1 MSAAEAS
8 VLERREGPVAW
19 ITLNRPEKRNA
30 LSRGMIAGLK
40 SSLARADDDAE
51 VRAIALEGAGGDF
64 CAGADLRE
72 MEAML
77 AAPVMENLADADS
90 LGELLL
96 QIRRMRKPV
105 VAVVRG
111 RALAGGCGLATA
123 CDLVIAGQ
131 SARFGYPEV
140 GIGFVPAMVMALLR
154 RSVGEKRAFE
164 LICGGESIGAA
175 EAERLGLVNRVAPDE
190 ELDARAGELLAR
202 LAGRSASALQLS
214 KRLLYQQDGMS
225 VEAAVRA
232 GAEIN
237 AIARATDDARAGI
250 TRFTGSSDEGR

>member
-1 MSAAEAS
+1 LTAAAAS
-8 VLERREGPVAW
+8 VLERREGAVAW

-30 LSRGMIAGLK
+30 LSRGLIAELK
-40 SSLARADDDAE
+40 AALARADGDAE
-51 VRAIALEGAGGDF
+51 VRVIALEGAGGDF
-64 CAGADLRE
+64 CAGADLAE

-77 AAPVMENLADADS
+77 DASVVENLADADS

-96 QIRRMRKPV
+96 GMRRMRKPV

-123 CDLVIAGQ
+123 CDLVIAAE

-140 GIGFVPAMVMALLR
+140 AIGFVPAMVMALLR

-164 LICGGESIGAA
+164 LICVGDTIGAA

-190 ELDARAGELLAR
+190 ELAARAGEMLAT
-202 LAGRSASALQLS
+202 LASRSPSALQLS

-225 VEAAVRA
+225 VEAAVRS

-237 AIARATDDARAGI
+237 AIARATEDARSGI
-250 TRFTGSSDEGR
+250 SRFTGTSGESR

>member
-1 MSAAEAS
+1 MGGVDAS
-8 VLERREGPVAW
+8 VLVRREGAAAW

-30 LSRGMIAGLK
+30 LSRGMIAALK
-40 SSLARADDDAE
+40 SALSRADGDAE
-51 VRAIALEGAGGDF
+51 VRVIALEGAGSDF
-64 CAGADLRE
+64 CAGADLAE
-72 MEAML
+72 MKAML
-77 AAPVMENLADADS
+77 AAPVLENLEDADA

-123 CDLVIAGQ
+123 CDLVIAAE

-164 LICGGESIGAA
+164 LICGGEPVDAA
-175 EAERLGLVNRVAPDE
+175 EAERLGLVNRVAPDDQ
-190 ELDARAGELLAR
+190 LAAHAGELLAT
-202 LAGRSASALQLS
+202 LASRSPSALQLC

-225 VEAAVRA
+225 VEAAVRS

-237 AIARATDDARAGI
+237 AIARATEDAREGI
-250 TRFTGSSDEGR
+250 ARFTGSSGESR

>member
-1 MSAAEAS
+1 MDAS
-8 VLERREGPVAW
+8 VLERREGAAAW

-30 LSRGMIAGLK
+30 LSRGMIAALK
-40 SSLARADDDAE
+40 SALSRADGDAE
-51 VRAIALEGAGGDF
+51 VRVIALEGAGSDF
-64 CAGADLRE
+64 CAGADLAE
-72 MEAML
+72 MKAML
-77 AAPVMENLADADS
+77 AAPVLENLEDADA

-123 CDLVIAGQ
+123 CDLVIAAE

-164 LICGGESIGAA
+164 LICGGEPVDAA
-175 EAERLGLVNRVAPDE
+175 EAERLGLVNRVAPDDQ
-190 ELDARAGELLAR
+190 LAAHAGELLAR
-202 LAGRSASALQLS
+202 LADRSPSALQLC

-225 VEAAVRA
+225 VEAAVRS

-237 AIARATDDARAGI
+237 AIARATEDARAGI
-250 TRFTGSSDEGR
+250 ARFTGSSGESR